1 MKRFWKAF
9 RREALRFADGISR
22 HGIAIHAASGAFYMF
37 LSLTPFIILIC
48 SVLPYTPLTED
59 MILSHARDII
69 PTGAID
75 LIESIV
81 RDVYGASAALVPVSA
96 VATLWSAGKAFS
108 SLIRGMEEINDAPK
122 RSRYLMR
129 RLRAM
134 LYTVLLLLAIL
145 LSLAIMVYGERLME
159 LVASRIPN
167 ISTAVHSLVKLRFVI
182 VMLGLMGIFL
192 LLYKW
197 VPHVKCRYSRE
208 LPGAIFAAVAWVLF
222 SWIFSAYVSNF
233 DSFSTYGS
241 LATIAISMLWM
252 YYCMYIILMGNYLN
266 RYLDVLRGRKPLNEP
281 ETAETSER

>member
-81 RDVYGASAALVPVSA
+81 RDVYGASAALVPLSA

-134 LYTVLLLLAIL
+134 LYTVLLLHPAFRTSARRCIL
-145 LSLAIMVYGERLME
+145 
-159 LVASRIPN
+159 
-167 ISTAVHSLVKLRFVI
+167 
-182 VMLGLMGIFL
+182 
-192 LLYKW
+192 W
-197 VPHVKCRYSRE
+197 
-208 LPGAIFAAVAWVLF
+208 
-222 SWIFSAYVSNF
+222 
-233 DSFSTYGS
+233 
-241 LATIAISMLWM
+241 
-252 YYCMYIILMGNYLN
+252 
-266 RYLDVLRGRKPLNEP
+266 
-281 ETAETSER
+281 